1 MIRAARQQGVK
12 ITCDVSINHIHLSD
26 MDIGYFDSNCH
37 MTPPLRSFNDRDAL
51 RAGLIDGAIDAI
63 CSDHAPVDD
72 DVKLLPFGQSET
84 GATGVELLLPLT
96 LKWGLEMKR
105 PLVEALAAITCRP
118 AGILGVDAGVLAP
131 GVVADICIFDP
142 EDYWKVTPSA
152 LLSQGKNTPFLG
164 MQLPGKVRYTLVNGN
179 IVYESSVS

>member
-1 MIRAARQQGVK
+1 
-12 ITCDVSINHIHLSD
+12 
-26 MDIGYFDSNCH
+26 
-37 MTPPLRSFNDRDAL
+37 
-51 RAGLIDGAIDAI
+51 
-63 CSDHAPVDD
+63 VDD